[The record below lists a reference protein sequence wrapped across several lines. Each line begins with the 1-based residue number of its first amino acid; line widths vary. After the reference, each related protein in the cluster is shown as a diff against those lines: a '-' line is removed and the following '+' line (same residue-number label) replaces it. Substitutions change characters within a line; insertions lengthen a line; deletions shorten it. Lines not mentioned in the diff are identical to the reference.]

1 MRVPDKW
8 SEVSLKQYIEIT
20 DVVAIDMDELDKQV
34 KILSILTKESEDD
47 ICAIPLP
54 RLKEAIRACAFIYG
68 KPELK
73 ATEDFIKIGG
83 KRFRINKMLNT
94 ISGAEYIDMT
104 SLVKDPKQITA
115 NLPKIIAIF
124 LHPVNI
130 FGFKQRKYYDKGF
143 QTLESRMATA
153 KLIEDNLMM
162 DKVMNLSGF
171 FLRSWEALTK
181 ATLHY
186 SDLQMIRARK
196 SLKKLLKGASLSI
209 GRGI

>member
-34 KILSILTKESEDD
+34 KILSILTKLDEDTVTAL
-47 ICAIPLP
+47 AIP

-73 ATEDFIKIGG
+73 PTEDFIKIGG

-94 ISGAEYIDMT
+94 LSGAEYIDMT

-130 FGFKQRKYYDKGF
+130 FGFKKGKYYDKGF

-153 KLIEDNLMM
+153 KLIEDHLMM

-171 FLRSWEALTK
+171 FLRNWEALTK
-181 ATLHY
+181 ATLRY
-186 SDLQMIRARK
+186 SDLQTMKARK
-196 SLKKLLKGASLSI
+196 NLKKLLKGVSLST